1 MPEKEKEKEK
11 EKGKANERE
20 KEKANEKETPFFWL
34 FIYSFVITFRSDPS
48 SLLDQIYYRLI

>member
-11 EKGKANERE
+11 ETEKGN
-20 KEKANEKETPFFWL
+20 ANEKETPFFWL